1 MNLVVDASVAAKWL
15 FLEPDTGKARAILDS
30 AERGELELL
39 APEIL
44 LAEIANSLW
53 KRTERSDLDRAS
65 ALGLFDGFQKVEF
78 KYCKVQE
85 LIGSAMSIAFRHHHP
100 VYDCLYVV
108 LARREDCD
116 LVTADERLY
125 RAFEH
130 DCPWVRLLRNFS
142 WD

>member
-15 FLEPDTGKARAILDS
+15 FVEPDTGKARAILDS
-30 AERGELELL
+30 AESGELQLL

-53 KRTERSDLDRAS
+53 KRTERGDLDSDS
-65 ALGLFDGFQKVEF
+65 ALGLFEGFQKVEF
-78 KYCKVQE
+78 RFCKVEE
-85 LIGSAMSIAFRHHHP
+85 LIGPALSIAFRHHHP

-108 LARREDCD
+108 LARRESCD

-125 RAFEH
+125 RAFAH
-130 DCPWVRLLRNFS
+130 DFPRVHLLRNMA
-142 WD
+142 

>member
-15 FLEPDTGKARAILDS
+15 FVEPDTEKARAIFDLGKS
-30 AERGELELL
+30 GELQLL

-44 LAEIANSLW
+44 PAEIANSLW
-53 KRTERSDLDRAS
+53 KRTQRGDLDRAS

-78 KYCKVQE
+78 KFCRVQE
-85 LIGSAMSIAFRHHHP
+85 LIGPALSIAFQHHHA

-108 LARREDCD
+108 LARREGCD

-125 RAFEH
+125 RAFAQ
-130 DCPWVRLLRNFS
+130 DFPWVHLLRNLT
-142 WD
+142 

>member
-15 FLEPDTGKARAILDS
+15 FVEPDTGKARAILDS
-30 AERGELELL
+30 AESGELQLL

-53 KRTERSDLDRAS
+53 KRTERGDLDSDS
-65 ALGLFDGFQKVEF
+65 ALGLFEGFQKVEF
-78 KYCKVQE
+78 RFCKVEE
-85 LIGSAMSIAFRHHHP
+85 LIGPALSIAFRHHHP

-108 LARREDCD
+108 LARRESCD

-125 RAFEH
+125 RAFARDFPRVH
-130 DCPWVRLLRNFS
+130 LLRNMA
-142 WD
+142 